1 LLREPEA
8 RRPLRLAAVMTV
20 VSLLAAALV
29 ACSGKSSLGPD
40 QQAGSQTPAAAS
52 SGPQSGGS
60 LTVAYKDDLATL
72 DPAIGYDWTNWPA
85 EKMVFDGLLDYDK
98 TTNLEPR
105 LADGMPQVSA
115 DAKVYTF
122 TLKKGVKFHNGRE
135 LKASD
140 VAYTITRVL
149 DPKTKSPG
157 AGFYTGIAGAQEFI
171 DGKATSVSGIKVKDD
186 YSVEF
191 TLAQPDVTFLNK
203 MALNFAFIVPKEEVE
218 KWGDNFGHHP
228 VGTGPFVFKD
238 WVSGQQL
245 TFEKN
250 PGYFMSGLPKLDQV
264 TIQVGVAPEVAL
276 LRVEKG
282 ELDLMG
288 DPIPAAEY
296 ARIKDDPAWKNR
308 LTTQP
313 QVSTIYV
320 AINTQVKPFTDVRV
334 RRALNMAVDKA
345 RIVKLMGG
353 RGTVANQILP
363 PLMPGYDKGYQGY
376 SYDPEGAKK
385 LLAEAGYPNGFE
397 TTMEAISTDPQPKLA
412 ESIQQDLAKI
422 GVKMNLRTLASST
435 VIDDAGTP
443 KKVPL
448 VWSGGLAWI
457 QDYPDPDDFYGPI
470 LGSASAVQGGWNW
483 SWYANPE
490 ADRLADQARAM
501 TDKTARMQVI
511 QQLFKKLMDDAVW
524 VPVYNGQY
532 DIAHSEKLQGEPQ
545 DFAHPEHTLRYEYL
559 WKAAK

>member
-1 LLREPEA
+1 
-8 RRPLRLAAVMTV
+8 M
-20 VSLLAAALV
+20 LLAATLV

-40 QQAGSQTPAAAS
+40 QQAGSQPPATSAS
-52 SGPQSGGS
+52 GSQSGGAM
-60 LTVAYKDDLATL
+60 TIAYKDDLATL

-105 LADGMPQVSA
+105 LAEGMPQVSA
-115 DAKVYTF
+115 DARVYTF

-135 LKASD
+135 LKAED

-157 AGFYTGIAGAQEFI
+157 AGFYTGIAGAQEFM
-171 DGKATSVSGIKVKDD
+171 DGKATSVAGIKVKDD
-186 YSVEF
+186 YTIEF
-191 TLAQPDVTFLNK
+191 TLTQPDVTFLNK
-203 MALNFAFIVPKEEVE
+203 MALNFAFIVPKEEVD

-228 VGTGPFVFKD
+228 VGTGPFLFKD

-250 PGYFMSGLPKLDQV
+250 PNYFMPGLPKLDKV

-296 ARIKDDPAWKNR
+296 ARIKDDPAWKDR

-320 AINTQVKPFTDVRV
+320 AINTQMKPFDDVRV
-334 RRALNMAVDKA
+334 RRALNMAIDKE

-363 PLMPGYDKGYQGY
+363 PLMPGYDKSYQGY
-376 SYDPEGAKK
+376 PYDPEGAKK

-412 ESIQQDLAKI
+412 ESIQQDLAKVGI
-422 GVKMNLRTLASST
+422 KMNLRTLAAST

-470 LGSASAVQGGWNW
+470 LGSSSAVQGGWNW
-483 SWYANPE
+483 SWYANPD
-490 ADRLADQARAM
+490 ADKLADQARGM
-501 TDKTARMQVI
+501 TDKAARMQVI

-532 DIAHSEKLQGEPQ
+532 DIAHSEKLRGEPQ

-559 WKAAK
+559 WKAAN